1 MNNNDF
7 KKVLT
12 KIALIIEENKDYL
25 IQLDQQN
32 GDGDLGISMT
42 NGFNSISKLAN
53 ESEVSNLGALIMP
66 LAINF
71 NETAPSSLGT
81 ILSFGLMGMAKQL
94 KGKTDISVLE
104 LGEALDAGINNIML
118 KAKSKRGEKTI
129 LDSLIPAIEIM
140 KEQHDNKNVFE
151 LAYNAAKAGSQK
163 TKEMKSVHGR
173 AAYYSE
179 KSIGTL
185 DGGSVVGELI
195 FKGIYECLGSNCE

>member
-42 NGFNSISKLAN
+42 NGFNSISKLAS

-104 LGEALDAGINNIML
+104 LGDALDAGINNIML

-129 LDSLIPAIEIM
+129 LDSLIPAIEVI
-140 KEQHDNKNVFE
+140 KDQHDNKDVFE
-151 LAYNAAKAGSQK
+151 LAYNAAKEGSQK

-195 FKGIYECLGSNCE
+195 FKGIYECLGSSCE

>member
-42 NGFNSISKLAN
+42 NGFNSISKLSS

-129 LDSLIPAIEIM
+129 LDSLIPAIEVI
-140 KEQHDNKNVFE
+140 KDQHDNKDVFE
-151 LAYNAAKAGSQK
+151 LAYNAAKEGSQK

-195 FKGIYECLGSNCE
+195 FKGIYECLGSSCE

>member
-104 LGEALDAGINNIML
+104 LGDALDAGINNIML

-140 KEQHDNKNVFE
+140 KEQHDNKNIFE

>member
-104 LGEALDAGINNIML
+104 LGDALDAGINNIML

-129 LDSLIPAIEIM
+129 LDSLIPAIEVI
-140 KEQHDNKNVFE
+140 KNQHDNKDVFE
-151 LAYNAAKAGSQK
+151 LAYNAAKEGSQK

>member
-1 MNNNDF
+1 
-7 KKVLT
+7 
-12 KIALIIEENKDYL
+12 
-25 IQLDQQN
+25 
-32 GDGDLGISMT
+32 
-42 NGFNSISKLAN
+42 
-53 ESEVSNLGALIMP
+53 
-66 LAINF
+66 
-71 NETAPSSLGT
+71 
-81 ILSFGLMGMAKQL
+81 MGMAKQL

-129 LDSLIPAIEIM
+129 LDSLIPAIEVI
-140 KEQHDNKNVFE
+140 KNQHDNKDVFE
-151 LAYNAAKAGSQK
+151 LAYNAAKEGSQK

-195 FKGIYECLGSNCE
+195 FKGIYECLGSSCE

>member
-42 NGFNSISKLAN
+42 NGFNSISKLAK

-104 LGEALDAGINNIML
+104 LGDALDAGINNIML

-129 LDSLIPAIEIM
+129 LDSLIPAIEVM

>member
-42 NGFNSISKLAN
+42 NGFNSISKLAS

-129 LDSLIPAIEIM
+129 LDSLIPAIEVI
-140 KEQHDNKNVFE
+140 KNQHDNKDVFE
-151 LAYNAAKAGSQK
+151 LAYNAAKEGSQK

-195 FKGIYECLGSNCE
+195 FKGIYECLGSSCE

>member
-129 LDSLIPAIEIM
+129 LDSLIPAIEVI
-140 KEQHDNKNVFE
+140 KDQHDNKDVFE
-151 LAYNAAKAGSQK
+151 LAYNAAKEGSQK

-195 FKGIYECLGSNCE
+195 FKGIYECLGSSCE

>member
-104 LGEALDAGINNIML
+104 LGDALDAGINNIML

-129 LDSLIPAIEIM
+129 LDSLIPAIEVM

-151 LAYNAAKAGSQK
+151 LAYNAAKEGSQK

>member
-53 ESEVSNLGALIMP
+53 ESEVSNFGALIMP

-129 LDSLIPAIEIM
+129 LDSLIPAIEVI
-140 KEQHDNKNVFE
+140 KDQHDNKDVFE
-151 LAYNAAKAGSQK
+151 LAYNAAKEGSQK

-195 FKGIYECLGSNCE
+195 FKGIYECLGSSCE

>member
-42 NGFNSISKLAN
+42 NGFNSISKLAS

-71 NETAPSSLGT
+71 NETAPSSLGYNT
-81 ILSFGLMGMAKQL
+81 ILWINGN
-94 KGKTDISVLE
+94 GKAI
-104 LGEALDAGINNIML
+104 
-118 KAKSKRGEKTI
+118 KR
-129 LDSLIPAIEIM
+129 
-140 KEQHDNKNVFE
+140 
-151 LAYNAAKAGSQK
+151 
-163 TKEMKSVHGR
+163 
-173 AAYYSE
+173 
-179 KSIGTL
+179 
-185 DGGSVVGELI
+185 
-195 FKGIYECLGSNCE
+195 

>member
-42 NGFNSISKLAN
+42 NGFNSISKLAS

-129 LDSLIPAIEIM
+129 LDSLIPAIEVI
-140 KEQHDNKNVFE
+140 KDQHDNKDVFE
-151 LAYNAAKAGSQK
+151 LAYNAAKEGSQK

-195 FKGIYECLGSNCE
+195 FKGIYECLGSSCE